1 MLPAGKRGS
10 ERTVVQTSALAQR
23 PCPQRS
29 PAQIVQKSALTGQGS
44 APSDGGVT
52 ILPPD
57 PNLAALRVTLAR
69 LRNERGWTFDE
80 LADHSGLSRRTLIDL
95 EHGRT
100 TGSVT
105 TWHTLAHTFD
115 VPIEQLLGTLCDD
128 HTPPG
133 RKNP

>member
-1 MLPAGKRGS
+1 
-10 ERTVVQTSALAQR
+10 
-23 PCPQRS
+23 
-29 PAQIVQKSALTGQGS
+29 VQKPALTGQGS
-44 APSDGGVT
+44 APSDGQVT

-57 PNLAALRVTLAR
+57 PDLTALRVVLAR
-69 LRNERGWTFDE
+69 LRAERGWTFDE
-80 LADHSGLSRRTLIDL
+80 LADHSGLARRTLIDL

-115 VPIEQLLGTLCDD
+115 VPIEHFLGALCDD

-133 RKNP
+133 PTTA

>member
-1 MLPAGKRGS
+1 M
-10 ERTVVQTSALAQR
+10 
-23 PCPQRS
+23 
-29 PAQIVQKSALTGQGS
+29 
-44 APSDGGVT
+44 
-52 ILPPD
+52 PPD

-80 LADHSGLSRRTLIDL
+80 LADHSGLSRRTLINL

-133 RKNP
+133 RKNS

>member
-1 MLPAGKRGS
+1 M
-10 ERTVVQTSALAQR
+10 
-23 PCPQRS
+23 
-29 PAQIVQKSALTGQGS
+29 
-44 APSDGGVT
+44 T

-80 LADHSGLSRRTLIDL
+80 LADHSGLSRRTLINL

-133 RKNP
+133 RKNS